1 MNKWDKPSYQRIAR
15 ADFRA
20 NRVDVHFEDKSVAT
34 LTFDQLVPK
43 AATDLQWSKATFT
56 PYELIIPSSSDE
68 LEIPWTA
75 IRTLSDKNFSNH
87 LAQNAEREA
96 RHIGLHIKELREVR
110 RLSSKEL
117 AERAGITPQSLSRIE
132 NGRHDVTFTTLQ
144 RILTAM
150 GCSLNDLAAPRSSIK
165 TLKDLIR
172 NLKPLGLTRSF
183 LENRLIPKRDPQSH
197 PDEESLVKSTADILS
212 SIYGW
217 SVSSILE
224 GRPLAL
230 DTSLA
235 GHVLFK
241 NLTSG
246 KASRTTAYTLY
257 VHWLAIQAVEST
269 PDTKQRAL
277 PKDPTEMRDEIV
289 ARYGDLSFGSL
300 LSYAWD
306 SGFVVIPL
314 EDEGIF
320 HGACW
325 RIKQRIVL
333 VVKQKTQFQARW
345 LFDLAHELAHAIFHI
360 SDKRTTIL
368 EPEEISQIPDTDE
381 EEEASDFAQALIFK
395 DSVEDL
401 AQECVKK
408 ARNDLRM
415 LKSVVPQV
423 AKQHDVP
430 ADALANYLAY
440 RLSLQ
445 NENWWGT
452 ANNLQVDS
460 PSPLQMARK
469 EFHRRVQLQILNAEE
484 RAILAKAV

>member
-1 MNKWDKPSYQRIAR
+1 MNKWDKPDYQRIAR

-20 NRVDVHFEDKSVAT
+20 SRVEVQFEDKSVAT
-34 LTFDQLVPK
+34 LTFDQLAPK
-43 AATDLQWSKATFT
+43 NATDLRWLKASYT
-56 PYELIIPSSSDE
+56 PYELIVPTSSDD
-68 LEIPWTA
+68 LEIPWTT
-75 IRTLSDKNFSNH
+75 IRTLSDRDFSNH
-87 LAQNAEREA
+87 LAKSADQEA
-96 RHIGLHIKELREVR
+96 RHIGVRLKELRESR
-110 RLSSKEL
+110 DLSSKDL
-117 AERAGITPQSLSRIE
+117 AERAGIAPQSLSRIE

-150 GCSLNDLAAPRSSIK
+150 GCSLNDLTTPRPLLK
-165 TLKDLIR
+165 TMKDLIR

-183 LENRLIPKRDPQSH
+183 VEARLIPARNPRLHLND
-197 PDEESLVKSTADILS
+197 ESLVKSTATVLS

-217 SVSSILE
+217 SVNSILE

-257 VHWLAIQAVEST
+257 VHWLAIHAVEST
-269 PDTKQRAL
+269 PQLKQRAV
-277 PKDPTEMRDEIV
+277 PKDPNHMRDEIV
-289 ARYGDLSFGSL
+289 ARYGDLSFASL
-300 LSYAWD
+300 LSYTWD

-314 EDEGIF
+314 EDEGVF

-325 RIKQRIVL
+325 KIKQRIVL
-333 VVKQKTQFQARW
+333 VVKQKSHFQARW
-345 LFDLAHELAHAIFHI
+345 LFDLAHELAHAILHI
-360 SDKRTTIL
+360 SDKRATIL

-401 AQECVKK
+401 AQECVKR

-423 AKQHDVP
+423 SRQHQVP

-445 NENWWGT
+445 NQNWWGT

-460 PSPLQMARK
+460 PSPLEVARK
-469 EFHRRVQLQILNAEE
+469 EFHQRVQLQILNAEE
-484 RAILAKAV
+484 RTILEKAV

>member
-1 MNKWDKPSYQRIAR
+1 MNKWDKPNYQRIAR

-20 NRVDVHFEDKSVAT
+20 NRVEVQFEDKSVAT
-34 LTFDQLVPK
+34 LTFDQLAPK
-43 AATDLQWSKATFT
+43 DTTGLQWLKGTYT
-56 PYELIIPSSSDE
+56 PYELIVPTSSEE
-68 LEIPWTA
+68 LEIPWTT
-75 IRTLSDKNFSNH
+75 IRTLSDRSFSNH
-87 LAQNAEREA
+87 LAQNADQEA
-96 RHIGLHIKELREVR
+96 RQIGIRLKELRETR
-110 RLSSKEL
+110 HLSSKEL

-150 GCSLNDLAAPRSSIK
+150 GCSLNDLTTPRSSIK
-165 TLKDLIR
+165 TLKELIR

-183 LENRLIPKRDPQSH
+183 LENRLIPKRDSQAH
-197 PDEESLVKSTADILS
+197 QNEESLVKSTASVLS

-269 PDTKQRAL
+269 PDLKQRAL
-277 PKDPTEMRDEIV
+277 PKEPSEMRDVIV
-289 ARYGDLSFGSL
+289 ARYGNLSFGSL

-325 RIKQRIVL
+325 RIKQRVVL
-333 VVKQKTQFQARW
+333 VVKQKTPFQARW
-345 LFDLAHELAHAIFHI
+345 LFDLAHELAHAILHI
-360 SDKRTTIL
+360 SDTRTTVL
-368 EPEEISQIPDTDE
+368 EPKEISQIPDTEE
-381 EEEASDFAQALIFK
+381 EEEASDFAQSLIFK

-401 AQECVKK
+401 AQECVTR
-408 ARNDLRM
+408 ARNDIRM

-423 AKQHDVP
+423 AKQHHVP
-430 ADALANYLAY
+430 PDALANYLAY

-460 PSPLQMARK
+460 PSPLEMARN
-469 EFHRRVQLQILNAEE
+469 EFHRRVQLQILNADE